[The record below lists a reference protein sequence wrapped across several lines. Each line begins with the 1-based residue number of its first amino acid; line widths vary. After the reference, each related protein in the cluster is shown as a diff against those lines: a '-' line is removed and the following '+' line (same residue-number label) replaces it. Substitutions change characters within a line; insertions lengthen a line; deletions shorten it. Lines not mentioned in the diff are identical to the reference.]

1 MFAQLTNALWHIDA
15 VLWGPSTPSNKITET
30 LQSEIE
36 NGTLSPGTILKQERL
51 AERFGVSRQPV
62 RQALERLLANGLL
75 TKRSDRSLAVNGLSA
90 NEAHEL
96 SQIRISLESTALILS
111 IPHLTQRDLRKGI
124 CLNEELFE
132 EEDPAIIE
140 ELDIAFHRTLYAP
153 CGNGRLLQM
162 IGELRGEARRSYHQ
176 QPAGSQARKA
186 FYEEH
191 NGLLAVC
198 SLGDVNK
205 AVEIIEKHIGIT
217 SRQLV
222 VHPESGAPQ

>member
-1 MFAQLTNALWHIDA
+1 MD
-15 VLWGPSTPSNKITET
+15 PNKITET

-36 NGTLSPGTILKQERL
+36 NGALAPGTILKQERL

-90 NEAHEL
+90 NEAREL

-111 IPHLTQRDLRKGI
+111 IPHLTQRDLRKAI
-124 CLNEELFE
+124 RLNDDLFE

-162 IGELRGEARRSYHQ
+162 IDELRREARRSYHR
-176 QPAGSQARKA
+176 QPPGSQARKA

-191 NGLLAVC
+191 NDLLAVC
-198 SLGDVNK
+198 NLGDASK
-205 AVEIIEKHIGIT
+205 AAEIIEKHIGIT

-222 VHPESGAPQ
+222 EHPENGAPQ

>member
-1 MFAQLTNALWHIDA
+1 MD
-15 VLWGPSTPSNKITET
+15 PNKITET

-36 NGTLSPGTILKQERL
+36 NGTLAPGTILKQERL

-90 NEAHEL
+90 NEAREL

-111 IPHLTQRDLRKGI
+111 IPHLTQRDLRKAI
-124 CLNEELFE
+124 RLNDDLFE
-132 EEDPAIIE
+132 EEAPAIIE

-162 IGELRGEARRSYHQ
+162 IDEL
-176 QPAGSQARKA
+176 
-186 FYEEH
+186 
-191 NGLLAVC
+191 
-198 SLGDVNK
+198 
-205 AVEIIEKHIGIT
+205 
-217 SRQLV
+217 
-222 VHPESGAPQ
+222 